1 MKKVLIELTVNG
13 VRHEVAVR
21 PNSTLTALLR
31 DELNLTGTNQGC
43 GTGECGACTVMMN
56 GEAVNSCLVL
66 AVDAAG
72 SEIITIEGIAKDG
85 KLDPV
90 QKSFIEHG
98 AIQCGFCSPGMI
110 ISAKDYLNKNPK
122 PNEAQAREAISG
134 NLCRCTGYIKIIEA
148 IMEAHKYD

>member
-1 MKKVLIELTVNG
+1 MKKVLVEITVNG
-13 VRHEVAVR
+13 EPHQVAVK
-21 PNSTLTALLR
+21 PNCTLTQLLR
-31 DELNLTGTNQGC
+31 DELNLLGTNQGC

-66 AVDAAG
+66 AIDAAG
-72 SEIITIEGIAKDG
+72 SEIISIEGLAKGG

-110 ISAKDYLNKNPK
+110 MSAKDYLKRNPK

-148 IMEAHKYD
+148 IMEAHKFG